1 MAHKCFRSETS
12 PIDIHRRQSSE
23 VNTFPNRKHKNT
35 KISIENEGGGQKHQI
50 DRIEQGNLGI
60 LALKGIAIIAEYLPS
75 MMNTE
80 ADRASTLENGS

>member
-1 MAHKCFRSETS
+1 MR
-12 PIDIHRRQSSE
+12 
-23 VNTFPNRKHKNT
+23 
-35 KISIENEGGGQKHQI
+35 GGGQKHQI